1 MENSDAALAKSI
13 ASAAIGAIVGIDA
26 ERFRLY
32 LDLILLS
39 LSKSAPEAFEA
50 TMSSL
55 GYEYRSDFALRYF
68 GQGKAEGKAEGRSE
82 GIAEGRMEGRLGII
96 LKLLT
101 SRFGPLPD
109 AVQTLVRGAREAQL
123 DTLAE
128 QMLTAQT
135 LEDALR
141 ALQ

>member
-68 GQGKAEGKAEGRSE
+68 GQGKAEGRSE
-82 GIAEGRMEGRLGII
+82 GIVEGRMEGRLAII
-96 LKLLT
+96 LKLLA
-101 SRFGPLPD
+101 SRFGPLPE
-109 AVQTLVRGAREAQL
+109 AVQTLVRSAREAQL
-123 DTLAE
+123 DTIAE
-128 QMLTAQT
+128 QVLTAQT
-135 LEDALR
+135 LEEALGS
-141 ALQ
+141 LD